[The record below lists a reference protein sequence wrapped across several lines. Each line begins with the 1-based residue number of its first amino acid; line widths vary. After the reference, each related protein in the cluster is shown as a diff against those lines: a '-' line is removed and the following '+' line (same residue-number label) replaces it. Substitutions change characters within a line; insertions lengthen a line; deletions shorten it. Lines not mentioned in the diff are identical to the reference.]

1 MKTNRLFI
9 RLGLLGLMGWS
20 LADSDAYAWQP
31 PGGRGPNRGP
41 QRDNA
46 KQRAAPTEGEKKQ
59 ADAPKQETEWLAI
72 VGGDVH
78 TVSREVIR
86 RGTVLVE
93 NGKIKAIG
101 TNLDIPE
108 KATRI
113 DATGKWVTP
122 GFIALNMSGVG
133 VSGGTDG
140 KLADEF
146 NPFDRNM
153 QFSLSVGITSGAVQ
167 VRAGGQGRG
176 RRSVES
182 EAALAR
188 QNDEFY
194 EVTERFPG
202 FDPDASELDRTSQ
215 ALERRTFGELVQ
227 LCPCCSL
234 PILPTEPIAPTPPS
248 PIVPQKSSV
257 IKMSF
262 GQLDGMLVKEVAFL
276 DLTPGALNGATNQA
290 AWRDQ
295 IQKAKQY
302 LKDQAAHEQ
311 STREGK
317 RENPPRKPVSDEILS
332 LVKKEIALRIPA
344 SRVSEMRELCQLSN
358 ELDYRLVIKGG
369 IEGWVIP
376 KDLAEA
382 NVGLTITPRVRRE
395 PRFGEE
401 TSSGSWIE
409 LPRVLESSGIPF
421 AVEPLEG
428 AVSMVGLAGRDL
440 MSLPL
445 EAAFAV
451 RGGASEAKALASIT
465 MVPAAMLG
473 LEDRL
478 GAIEV
483 GRDADLL
490 ILNGNPL
497 DYRTYVETAIV
508 NGRTRYQRNQDFVLP
523 VYERK

>member
-1 MKTNRLFI
+1 MKTNRSWM
-9 RLGLLGLMGWS
+9 RLWLLGLMGCS
-20 LADSDAYAWQP
+20 IVSADTYAWQP

-41 QRDNA
+41 QRDDSR
-46 KQRAAPTEGEKKQ
+46 QRTAPSEDEKKQ
-59 ADAPKQETEWLAI
+59 SAAPKPEPELLAI

-86 RGTVLVE
+86 RGTVLIE

-101 TNLDIPE
+101 TNVDIPE
-108 KATRI
+108 KAKRI

-133 VSGGTDG
+133 VSAGADG

-146 NPFDRNM
+146 NPFDRNI

-176 RRSVES
+176 RRGVEA
-182 EAALAR
+182 EAAAVR
-188 QNDEFY
+188 PNDEFY

-202 FDPDASELDRTSQ
+202 FDPDSNELERTSQ
-215 ALERRTFGELVQ
+215 SMERRTCGELVQ

-262 GQLDGMLVKEVAFL
+262 GQLEGMLVKEVAFL
-276 DLTPGALNGATNQA
+276 DLTPGALSGATNQS

-311 STREGK
+311 ATREGK

-344 SRVSEMRELCQLSN
+344 SRVTEMRELCQLSK

-376 KDLAEA
+376 KELAGA
-382 NVGLTITPRVRRE
+382 DVGLTITPRVRRE

-401 TSSGSWIE
+401 DSSGSWIE
-409 LPRVLESSGIPF
+409 LPRVLESAGIPF

-465 MVPAAMLG
+465 LVPAAMLG
-473 LEDRL
+473 LGDRL

-497 DYRTYVETAIV
+497 DYRTYVETSIV
-508 NGRTRYQRNQDFVLP
+508 NGRPRYQRDQDFVLP

>member
-1 MKTNRLFI
+1 MKTNRSIL
-9 RLGLLGLMGWS
+9 RLWLLGCLPFS
-20 LADSDAYAWQP
+20 IAASDVYAWQP
-31 PGGRGPNRGP
+31 PGGRGPGRGM
-41 QRDNA
+41 QRDENR
-46 KQRAAPTEGEKKQ
+46 QRPAPTEEEKKQ
-59 ADAPKQETEWLAI
+59 LTAPKPEPQWLAI
-72 VGGDVH
+72 VGGDIH

-86 RGTVLVE
+86 RGTILIE
-93 NGKIKAIG
+93 DGKIKAIG
-101 TNLDIPE
+101 KDVEIPD
-108 KATRI
+108 KAKRI
-113 DATGKWVTP
+113 DATGKWITP

-133 VSGGTDG
+133 VAGGGDG
-140 KLADEF
+140 KLSDEF
-146 NPFDRNM
+146 NPFDRNI

-167 VRAGGQGRG
+167 VRAGGPGRG
-176 RRSVES
+176 RRGA
-182 EAALAR
+182 EAVPAMVR
-188 QNDEFY
+188 PNDEFY

-202 FDPDASELDRTSQ
+202 FDPDASELENS
-215 ALERRTFGELVQ
+215 APELERRAFGELVQ

-234 PILPTEPIAPTPPS
+234 PILPTEPITPTPPS

-262 GQLDGMLVKEVAFL
+262 GQLEGMLVKEVAFL
-276 DLTPGALNGATNQA
+276 DLTPGALTGASNQL

-311 STREGK
+311 ATREGK
-317 RENPPRKPVSDEILS
+317 KENPPRKPVSDEIIS

-344 SRVSEMRELCQLSN
+344 SRVSEMRELTQLSR
-358 ELDYRLVIKGG
+358 ELDYRMVIKGG
-369 IEGWVIP
+369 LEGWVIP

-401 TSSGSWIE
+401 DKSGSWIE

-465 MVPAAMLG
+465 LVPATMLG
-473 LEDRL
+473 LGDRIGSL
-478 GAIEV
+478 DV

-490 ILNGNPL
+490 ILTGNPL

-508 NGRTRYQRNQDFVLP
+508 NGSPRYQRDQDFVLP
-523 VYERK
+523 VYDRK